1 MSSDK
6 AKMTRAAMLRSA
18 RELIVERGIDR
29 LSMDQLALR
38 CEKSK
43 GAVMYH
49 FKTRRALLQAL
60 IEEYAEH
67 MTERLRRNEAWAVAN
82 LSDPER
88 DDEEARAR
96 ALIAAYVR
104 WLGAGGGE
112 SSGARLARS
121 GTLGTRA
128 RLVPA
133 AHRAGRSASLPD
145 SLQGDLLPHG
155 DGGALLYPQ
164 VFARR
169 HDGRSEGGRLLRNA
183 RASRPRLNRGALVA
197 ASVLRRRSL
206 PSSSFCKI
214 FDRSVGK
221 LVKMPRYLFLAL

>member
-1 MSSDK
+1 
-6 AKMTRAAMLRSA
+6 MLRSA

-88 DDEEARAR
+88 DDEEAREFDADSSEWAQVGVSLLALASHDPELLEPVRAWYRRLIAR
-96 ALIAAYVR
+96 AEALPFRI
-104 WLGAGGGE
+104 
-112 SSGARLARS
+112 RS
-121 GTLGTRA
+121 KVIFCLMAMEGLFFTRKF
-128 RLVPA
+128 
-133 AHRAGRSASLPD
+133 SL
-145 SLQGDLLPHG
+145 
-155 DGGALLYPQ
+155 DGMTADQKEAVFSEMRALL
-164 VFARR
+164 
-169 HDGRSEGGRLLRNA
+169 D
-183 RASRPRLNRGALVA
+183 RA
-197 ASVLRRRSL
+197 
-206 PSSSFCKI
+206 
-214 FDRSVGK
+214 
-221 LVKMPRYLFLAL
+221 

>member
-67 MTERLRRNEAWAVAN
+67 MTERLCRNEAWAVAN

-104 WLGAGGGE
+104 WFREFDAD
-112 SSGARLARS
+112 SSEWAQVGVSLLALASHDPELLEPVRAWYRRLIARAEALPFRIRS
-121 GTLGTRA
+121 KVIFCLMAMEGLFFTRKF
-128 RLVPA
+128 
-133 AHRAGRSASLPD
+133 SL
-145 SLQGDLLPHG
+145 
-155 DGGALLYPQ
+155 DGMTADQKEAVFSEMRALL
-164 VFARR
+164 
-169 HDGRSEGGRLLRNA
+169 D
-183 RASRPRLNRGALVA
+183 RA
-197 ASVLRRRSL
+197 
-206 PSSSFCKI
+206 
-214 FDRSVGK
+214 
-221 LVKMPRYLFLAL
+221 

>member
-67 MTERLRRNEAWAVAN
+67 MTERLRRNEAWAVSN
-82 LSDPER
+82 LNEAER
-88 DDEEARAR
+88 NDEEARGR

-104 WLGAGGGE
+104 WFREFDAD
-112 SSGARLARS
+112 SSEWAQVGVSLLALASHDPELLEPVRAWYRRLIARAEALPFRVRS
-121 GTLGTRA
+121 KVIFCLMAMEGLFFTRKF
-128 RLVPA
+128 
-133 AHRAGRSASLPD
+133 SL
-145 SLQGDLLPHG
+145 
-155 DGGALLYPQ
+155 DGMTADQKEAVFAEMRALLE
-164 VFARR
+164 R
-169 HDGRSEGGRLLRNA
+169 D
-183 RASRPRLNRGALVA
+183 
-197 ASVLRRRSL
+197 
-206 PSSSFCKI
+206 
-214 FDRSVGK
+214 
-221 LVKMPRYLFLAL
+221 

>member
-6 AKMTRAAMLRSA
+6 AKMTRAAMLRAA

-67 MTERLRRNEAWAVAN
+67 MNGRLCRNEAWALSN
-82 LSDPER
+82 LSEAER
-88 DDEEARAR
+88 NDEEAKGR

-104 WLGAGGGE
+104 WFREFDAD
-112 SSGARLARS
+112 SSEWAQVGVSLLALASHDPELLEPVRAWYRRLI
-121 GTLGTRA
+121 
-128 RLVPA
+128 
-133 AHRAGRSASLPD
+133 
-145 SLQGDLLPHG
+145 
-155 DGGALLYPQ
+155 
-164 VFARR
+164 
-169 HDGRSEGGRLLRNA
+169 A
-183 RASRPRLNRGALVA
+183 RAEA
-197 ASVLRRRSL
+197 L
-206 PSSSFCKI
+206 PSSASWRWRGSSLPASF
-214 FDRSVGK
+214 RST
-221 LVKMPRYLFLAL
+221 A

>member
-6 AKMTRAAMLRSA
+6 AKMTRAAMLRAA

-67 MTERLRRNEAWAVAN
+67 MNGRLCRNEAWAIAN
-82 LSDPER
+82 LSEAER
-88 DDEEARAR
+88 NDEEARGR

-104 WLGAGGGE
+104 WFREFDAD
-112 SSGARLARS
+112 SSEWAQVGVSLLALASHDPELLEPVRAWYRRLIARAEALPFRVRS
-121 GTLGTRA
+121 KVIFCLMAMEGLFFTRKF
-128 RLVPA
+128 
-133 AHRAGRSASLPD
+133 SL
-145 SLQGDLLPHG
+145 
-155 DGGALLYPQ
+155 DGMTADQKEAVFAEMRALL
-164 VFARR
+164 
-169 HDGRSEGGRLLRNA
+169 E
-183 RASRPRLNRGALVA
+183 RA
-197 ASVLRRRSL
+197 
-206 PSSSFCKI
+206 
-214 FDRSVGK
+214 
-221 LVKMPRYLFLAL
+221 

>member
-67 MTERLRRNEAWAVAN
+67 MTERLCRNEAWAVSN
-82 LSDPER
+82 LNEAER
-88 DDEEARAR
+88 NDEEARGR

-104 WLGAGGGE
+104 WFREFDAD
-112 SSGARLARS
+112 SSEWAQVGVSLLALASHDPELLEPVRAWYRRLIARAEALPFRVRS
-121 GTLGTRA
+121 KVIFCLMAMEGLFFTRKF
-128 RLVPA
+128 
-133 AHRAGRSASLPD
+133 SL
-145 SLQGDLLPHG
+145 
-155 DGGALLYPQ
+155 DGMTADQKEAVFAEMRALLK
-164 VFARR
+164 R
-169 HDGRSEGGRLLRNA
+169 D
-183 RASRPRLNRGALVA
+183 
-197 ASVLRRRSL
+197 
-206 PSSSFCKI
+206 
-214 FDRSVGK
+214 
-221 LVKMPRYLFLAL
+221 

>member
-82 LSDPER
+82 LSAP
-88 DDEEARAR
+88 
-96 ALIAAYVR
+96 YVR
-104 WLGAGGGE
+104 WFREFDAD
-112 SSGARLARS
+112 SSEWAQVGVSLLALASHDPELLEPVRAWYRRLIARAEALPFRIRS
-121 GTLGTRA
+121 KVIFCLMAMEGLFFTRKF
-128 RLVPA
+128 
-133 AHRAGRSASLPD
+133 SL
-145 SLQGDLLPHG
+145 
-155 DGGALLYPQ
+155 DGMTADQKEAVFSEMRALL
-164 VFARR
+164 
-169 HDGRSEGGRLLRNA
+169 D
-183 RASRPRLNRGALVA
+183 RA
-197 ASVLRRRSL
+197 
-206 PSSSFCKI
+206 
-214 FDRSVGK
+214 
-221 LVKMPRYLFLAL
+221 